1 MIQTNN
7 YKASK
12 ANLNLCPMQ
21 IIESE
26 REFKSN
32 KNTYKMFTVNLM
44 NNSDRMM
51 SIISILLTKRANI
64 N

>member
-12 ANLNLCPMQ
+12 ANLNLCSMQ

-26 REFKSN
+26 RELKSN

-51 SIISILLTKRANI
+51 SISLSFQIYLSIF
-64 N
+64 